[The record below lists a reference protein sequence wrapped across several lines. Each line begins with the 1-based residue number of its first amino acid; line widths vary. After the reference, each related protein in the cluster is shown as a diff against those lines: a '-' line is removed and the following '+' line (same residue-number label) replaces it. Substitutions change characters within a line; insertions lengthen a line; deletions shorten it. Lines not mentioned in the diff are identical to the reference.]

1 VKLLSDDKASY
12 LTLDADRTDLNC
24 YPSYNLTVEVADGDF
39 RGAVVTWVSLDDME
53 AFVHQLDDCERT
65 WRGAASL
72 VSISIDEF
80 ELHIESSN
88 SLGHFV
94 ARYRLTCRSFQREG
108 QMAQT
113 LSGGFNLDSEL
124 FANLVRD
131 FAAFVS
137 SLPHPNRR

>member
-1 VKLLSDDKASY
+1 MKLLSNDKASY

-39 RGAVVTWVSLDDME
+39 RGAVVTWAIRDDLT
-53 AFVHQLDDCERT
+53 AFVRQLEHCERT
-65 WRGAASL
+65 RCGTASL
-72 VSISIDEF
+72 VCRNLDEF
-80 ELHIESSN
+80 ELRIESSDA
-88 SLGHFV
+88 LGHFV
-94 ARYRLTCRSFQREG
+94 ARYRLACLSFLRDG
-108 QMAQT
+108 QTAQT

-137 SLPHPNRR
+137 SLPSPNRW